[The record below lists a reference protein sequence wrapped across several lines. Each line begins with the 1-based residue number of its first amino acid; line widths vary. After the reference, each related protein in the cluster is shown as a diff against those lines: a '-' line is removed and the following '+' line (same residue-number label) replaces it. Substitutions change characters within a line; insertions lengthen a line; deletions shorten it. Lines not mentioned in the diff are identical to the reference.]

1 MTQGPDNAEPLDK
14 KKLLLEELRQGYSVV
29 WDNKN
34 SLDEKAMK
42 LITVS
47 SIIGAI
53 IFGFSS
59 IIFSNGSTIDLFN
72 NTNKILITSNVIFSS
87 IIVSIMLAIVSIIFS
102 LKAISLRNYIFVVG
116 GEEDKVKLDNRL
128 KKVYLE
134 KYWNTGVNLE
144 KTIYDFMGD
153 YIDAIAFNFSNNQIK
168 GKDIIYSLYCLVAS
182 IASVAISLILIMINL
197 IQ

>member
-59 IIFSNGSTIDLFN
+59 IIFW
-72 NTNKILITSNVIFSS
+72 
-87 IIVSIMLAIVSIIFS
+87 IIEFL
-102 LKAISLRNYIFVVG
+102 L
-116 GEEDKVKLDNRL
+116 VK
-128 KKVYLE
+128 
-134 KYWNTGVNLE
+134 
-144 KTIYDFMGD
+144 
-153 YIDAIAFNFSNNQIK
+153 
-168 GKDIIYSLYCLVAS
+168 
-182 IASVAISLILIMINL
+182 
-197 IQ
+197 